1 MRQLMIATALLAAAG
16 CTPAAGPGR
25 PEAVTVS
32 QDRIVVRM
40 STGAHCLGLLSD
52 ETRTGTG
59 WAGRL
64 EGCAADYPYEVVLQ
78 EGANPLRRVLE
89 SALGAL
95 GGEGL
100 LAPRARVVITGPR
113 GQVWRFLS
121 PPSEEARAA
130 GAER

>member
-1 MRQLMIATALLAAAG
+1 MRQLMIAAVLLAAAG
-16 CTPAAGPGR
+16 CAPVGPGR

-32 QDRIVVRM
+32 EGGIVVRM
-40 STGAHCLGLLSD
+40 STGERCLGPLSD

-64 EGCAADYPYEVVLQ
+64 QGCAADYPYEVALQ
-78 EGANPLRRVLE
+78 AGANPLRLVLE

-100 LAPRARVVITGPR
+100 LAPRAQVVITGPGGR
-113 GQVWRFLS
+113 VWRFRS
-121 PPSEEARAA
+121 PPSEEPRATS
-130 GAER
+130 AER